1 MADEPIKL
9 VSMAE
14 QGVIVEDIGGGGMI
28 LRSPQDLGAYPDR
41 QSDWIEEWAAKT
53 PKMTF
58 VADRSGA
65 NGDWRRV
72 NYADF
77 FQQVKCIGQAVL
89 NRGLS
94 VDRPV
99 MILSDAS
106 VNHAL
111 LNYGAMHVGV
121 PVTPVSAAYSLMS
134 QDFGKLKY
142 ILSVVT
148 PGLIFVEDGSKFA
161 KALSSVDLGR
171 AEVVVAQNPPD
182 GMEVTAFDDLLSVTP
197 TAAVDEAA
205 AKVGPDTIAKFLFTS
220 GSTGQPKGV
229 INTQRMLCSNQ
240 QGMAQVWTFLEDHP
254 PVTVDW
260 LPWNH
265 TFGGNHNINMML
277 RNGGTMYIDAGKP
290 APGLIEQTVA
300 NLIDISPTLYYNVP
314 RGFDMLLPFME
325 KDPALRDN
333 FFKDLDVIFYAAAAL
348 TQKAWERIESLSVE
362 SLGEKVMLVSGWGAT
377 ETAPDCTHV
386 HWPISKAGVIGVP
399 IPGTELKLIPN
410 KEKLEIR
417 VRGPNVMPGYWKNEE
432 LTAEMFDEDGFYC
445 IGDAVKFED
454 PDRPEKGIVFDG
466 RVSEN
471 FKLSSGTWVFVGGL
485 RTNVVNA
492 VQNIIQDTAIAGQNE
507 EELGILVFPNVAGC
521 RALCLDLAADTPLSD
536 VIASAEVRDALK
548 AGLQAYNAEHP
559 GSSTRIKRALLMD
572 EPPNIDANEITDK
585 GYLNQRAV
593 IARREASVAKLY
605 SDDDAVILID

>member
-1 MADEPIKL
+1 MADSPIKL

-14 QGVIVEDIGGGGMI
+14 PGVIVEGIGGGGMI
-28 LRSPQDLGAYPDR
+28 LRSPQELGAYPDS
-41 QSDWIEEWAAKT
+41 QSDWIAEWAAKT
-53 PKMTF
+53 PETTF

-65 NGDWRRV
+65 DGDWRRV
-72 NYADF
+72 GYADF

-148 PGLIFVEDGSKFA
+148 PGLIYVEDGSKFA
-161 KALSSVDLGR
+161 KALSSVDLDG

-182 GMEVTAFDDLLSVTP
+182 GMDVTAFDDLLSVAP
-197 TAAVDEAA
+197 TEAVDEAA

-290 APGLIEQTVA
+290 APCLIEQTVA
-300 NLIDISPTLYYNVP
+300 NLKEISPTLYYNVP

-348 TQKAWERIESLSVE
+348 TQQAWERIENLSVQ

-410 KEKLEIR
+410 EEKLEIR

-492 VQNIIQDTAIAGQNE
+492 VQNIIQDTAIAGQDE
-507 EELGILVFPNVAGC
+507 AELGILVFPNIAGC
-521 RALCLDLAADTPLSD
+521 RALCPDLAADASLAE
-536 VIASAEVRDALK
+536 VIARPEVRDALK
-548 AGLQAYNAEHP
+548 AGLQAYNTEHP

-593 IARREASVAKLY
+593 IARRAALVEKLY
-605 SDDDAVILID
+605 SDDEAVILID